1 MPKADNPK
9 PKTTMN
15 PSSMKP
21 SPKTTPL
28 PADVAVEHP
37 AYSVAVIE
45 AAAHFLS
52 VVPYGIDGQ
61 SLLSTLSYG
70 TAEDIRTEGIRLWDS
85 VPNARDA
92 ARRIDMLARHMLAM
106 IPATPPA
113 DEEDDVPPSCPL
125 SEAIKE
131 AGLTGIEQET
141 IDAIST
147 IVGIKPDSKV
157 KIVKVGEPE
166 PDDIYDVLRRLIID

>member
-1 MPKADNPK
+1 
-9 PKTTMN
+9 
-15 PSSMKP
+15 MKP

-45 AAAHFLS
+45 ASAHFLS

-85 VPNARDA
+85 VPDARDA

-106 IPATPPA
+106 VPATPPA
-113 DEEDDVPPSCPL
+113 DEAEDDVPPSCPL

-157 KIVKVGEPE
+157 RIVRDGEPS

>member
-1 MPKADNPK
+1 
-9 PKTTMN
+9 
-15 PSSMKP
+15 MKP

-28 PADVAVEHP
+28 TADVAVEHP

-106 IPATPPA
+106 VPATPPA

-125 SEAIKE
+125 TAALNQ
-131 AGLTGIEQET
+131 AGFEGVFPAET
-141 IDAIST
+141 IEA
-147 IVGIKPDSKV
+147 VKRLAGVKPDSKV
-157 KIVKVGEPE
+157 EIVDLE
-166 PDDIYDVLRRLIID
+166 YDPLNDETTAWDLLRRISVAWGK

>member
-1 MPKADNPK
+1 
-9 PKTTMN
+9 
-15 PSSMKP
+15 
-21 SPKTTPL
+21 
-28 PADVAVEHP
+28 VEHP
-37 AYSVAVIE
+37 AYSAAVIE
-45 AAAHFLS
+45 ASAHFLS

-106 IPATPPA
+106 VPTTPPV
-113 DEEDDVPPSCPL
+113 DEAEDDVPPCPL

-141 IDAIST
+141 IDAVNKIA
-147 IVGIKPDSKV
+147 GIKPDSKV
-157 KIVKVGEPE
+157 KIVKIGKPEPE
-166 PDDIYDVLRRLIID
+166 DIYDVLRRLIID